1 MSGGKGGSKS
11 TQIEIPEYLETA
23 ARNAVNRGADVSE
36 LGYMPYYGPDVAGF
50 TPMQQAS
57 FQNTADMS
65 SAFGMQP
72 QMSQQDIMG
81 GMPPATQYAGGVT
94 GYSSGDLYD
103 QAVNE
108 LGERRPGQVAA
119 YDDLFIDPNPKKAKK
134 KKKAKKNKL
143 KSKSKKKYD
152 PIEAKARRKKSRPD
166 RFKKYAKAAQ
176 DSKKRTDQAESRAT
190 IDKQRDSYY

>member
-23 ARNAVNRGADVSE
+23 ARNAVNRGTDVSE

-57 FQNTADMS
+57 FQNTADVS
-65 SAFGMQP
+65 SAFGIQP

-134 KKKAKKNKL
+134 KKR
-143 KSKSKKKYD
+143 
-152 PIEAKARRKKSRPD
+152 RRKINLNLNLKRNMTQLRQRLD
-166 RFKKYAKAAQ
+166 EIKAAQ
-176 DSKKRTDQAESRAT
+176 
-190 IDKQRDSYY
+190 IDLKNTQKLLKIARSVLTKQNQGQQ